1 MVLKPDALA
10 GKLAVVTGG
19 SRGIGRAAAIE
30 MAKAG
35 AKLVLTARTAA
46 ACEAAAEAVR
56 AAGGAVASLH
66 GFDVADVAA
75 TEAFAAEVQ
84 RRHGA
89 VDILVNNAGVGTLG
103 TVEAMAPEELERMLA
118 INVVGPY
125 TLIRALLPAMLAR
138 KAGVII
144 NITSARANMPA
155 AGYGAYC
162 ASKAGLMA
170 LGRCLA
176 LELDGTGVRMVG
188 FSPGFT
194 ATDMLDDLYSPQ
206 NVHLAAIPASAAHPP
221 QRPARIIAWLA
232 TDAAADLAGREIGI
246 QWNDITLRAGLEG

>member
-1 MVLKPDALA
+1 MVLAKDALA
-10 GKLAVVTGG
+10 GRLAVITGG
-19 SRGIGRAAAIE
+19 SRGIGRAAAVE
-30 MAKAG
+30 MAHAG
-35 AKLVLTARTAA
+35 ARLVLTARTAA

-56 AAGGAVASLH
+56 AAGGTVASLH
-66 GFDVADVAA
+66 GFDVADIAA
-75 TEAFAAEVQ
+75 TEAFAAEVLA
-84 RRHGA
+84 RHGA

-103 TVEAMAPEELERMLA
+103 TVEAMAPDEVERMLA

-125 TLIRALLPAMLAR
+125 TLIRAFLPSMR
-138 KAGVII
+138 QRRAGTII
-144 NITSARANMPA
+144 NITSARAQMPA

-176 LELDGTGVRMVG
+176 LELEGSGVRLVG

-194 ATDMLDDLYSPQ
+194 ATDLLDDLYSPA
-206 NVHLAAIPASAAHPP
+206 NIHLAAIPASAAHPP
-221 QRPARIIAWLA
+221 ERPARIIAWLA
-232 TDAAADLAGREIGI
+232 TDAAADLAGKEVAI